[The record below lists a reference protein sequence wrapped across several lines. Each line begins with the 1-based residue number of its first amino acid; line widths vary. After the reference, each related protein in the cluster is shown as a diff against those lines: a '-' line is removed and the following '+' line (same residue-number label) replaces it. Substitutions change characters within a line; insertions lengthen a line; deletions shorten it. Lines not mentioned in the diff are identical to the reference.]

1 MNTQNSDCVVEF
13 VQLTAH
19 PDYEISTEYPF
30 IIRRKKDGK
39 IMKQSQNNVGYLTV
53 CLNKSQL
60 LHRIIAEQFIPNP
73 NNLSDVDHK
82 IDPKTQR
89 ANILDNRIEN
99 LEWVPHSE
107 NLKRRQKYSKQSTE
121 FLDSLDGLNVVQL
134 TEYNGSKFDRY
145 YYDRDNEKLYLKTRA
160 KRSKDGTL
168 NFRYKLIKPCFHN
181 NLNIITLLPVDG
193 GSKSWGYN
201 KFMKFCKNL

>member
-13 VQLTAH
+13 IQLTAH
-19 PDYEISTEYPF
+19 PDFEISTEYPF

-134 TEYNGSKFDRY
+134 TEYNGSKFDR
-145 YYDRDNEKLYLKTRA
+145 
-160 KRSKDGTL
+160 
-168 NFRYKLIKPCFHN
+168 
-181 NLNIITLLPVDG
+181 
-193 GSKSWGYN
+193 
-201 KFMKFCKNL
+201 